1 MLGMFQYLAPTLAF
15 LLAVGV
21 YGEPFTRGHAVS
33 FGCVWVALALSMW
46 ETLSR
51 APRAGAGRES

>member
-1 MLGMFQYLAPTLAF
+1 
-15 LLAVGV
+15 V

-51 APRAGAGRES
+51 APRAGVMRES